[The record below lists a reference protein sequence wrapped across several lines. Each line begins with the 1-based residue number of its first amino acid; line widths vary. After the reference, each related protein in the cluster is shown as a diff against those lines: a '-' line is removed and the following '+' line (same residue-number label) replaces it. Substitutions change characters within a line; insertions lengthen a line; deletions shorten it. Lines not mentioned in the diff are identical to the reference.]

1 MPYATVLDMTSRF
14 GEVEMLRVS
23 VADGTLPDEGEAMP
37 TGRIE
42 QALSDA
48 SVLVDSY
55 LRGRYAVPVV
65 PPPAELVRATC
76 VLARYDLAH
85 GGDREP
91 SEQMRLARKEV
102 LTWLGLLGDGS
113 VSLEGLVPISA
124 SSGARVADR
133 PRVFTTR
140 ADGGL

>member
-1 MPYATVLDMTSRF
+1 MSYATVADMTSRF
-14 GEVEMLRVS
+14 GETEMFRVS
-23 VADGTLPDEGEAMP
+23 VADGALPPAGDPMP
-37 TGRIE
+37 TTRIL

-48 SVLVDSY
+48 SVLIDSY
-55 LRGRYAVPVV
+55 LRQRYTVPVA
-65 PPPAELVRATC
+65 PPPVELVRAAC

-102 LTWLGLLGDGS
+102 LTWLGFIGTGE
-113 VSLEGLVPISA
+113 VSLEGVVPVSA
-124 SSGARVADR
+124 AGGARVSDR
-133 PRVFTTR
+133 PRAFAAR

>member
-1 MPYATVLDMTSRF
+1 MSYATVTDMTSRF
-14 GEVEMLRVS
+14 GAVEMLRVS
-23 VADGTLPDEGEAMP
+23 VADGLLPPEGEPMP

-55 LRGRYAVPVV
+55 LRARYAVPVA
-65 PPPAELVRATC
+65 PPPAELVRAAC

-102 LTWLGLLGDGS
+102 LLWLEKLGSGAA
-113 VSLEGLVPISA
+113 SLEGVVPVSA
-124 SSGARVADR
+124 ASGARTSDR
-133 PRVFTTR
+133 LRAFTTR
-140 ADGGL
+140 PDGGL

>member
-1 MPYATVLDMTSRF
+1 MSYATVTDMTSRF

-23 VADGTLPDEGEAMP
+23 RADGVLPAEGEPMP
-37 TGRIE
+37 ADRIV
-42 QALSDA
+42 QALADA

-65 PPPAELVRATC
+65 PAPAELVRATC

-102 LTWLGLLGDGS
+102 LGWLEKLGSGAA
-113 VSLEGLVPISA
+113 SLEGIVPVSA
-124 SSGARVADR
+124 AAGARTSDR
-133 PRVFTTR
+133 PRAFTTR
-140 ADGGL
+140 PDGGL